1 MKNETLTRILSI
13 YGRVSNSTGVIAGI
27 LSLCLTFWITADV
40 VLRYLFNTPI
50 PGANEISRIALAWI
64 FFFGMVYAY
73 NQGAHVKV
81 SLFTRRI
88 PNYQSLLEVICGVI
102 EIVTF
107 GFLAYVSWWYFSESW
122 AKGECFSAPVAI
134 PYWLAKLAAPIGLAI
149 FSVGICLY
157 TITVISNI
165 LKKRSKTPRR
175 NSLF

>member
-1 MKNETLTRILSI
+1 
-13 YGRVSNSTGVIAGI
+13 VIAGV

-73 NQGAHVKV
+73 NQGAHVRV
-81 SLFTRRI
+81 TLFIRRI
-88 PNYQSLLEVICGVI
+88 PKYQSLLEVICGVI
-102 EIVTF
+102 ETVTF
-107 GFLAYVSWWYFSESW
+107 GFLAYVSWVYFSESW
-122 AKGECFSAPVAI
+122 VKGECFSAPVEI
-134 PYWLAKLAAPIGLAI
+134 PYWLAKFAAPIGLAI

-157 TITVISNI
+157 TITVISDI